1 MLGLVHYFYFVL
13 FKIRTQLYIWDENK
27 ICFSPTFIYLEGRKR
42 KKEENKIYEKRI
54 SVIKRFGWGGGAEW
68 QIG

>member
-1 MLGLVHYFYFVL
+1 MHYFYFVL
-13 FKIRTQLYIWDENK
+13 FKITQLYICNENK
-27 ICFSPTFIYLEGRKR
+27 TCFSPTFIYLEGRKR

-54 SVIKRFGWGGGAEW
+54 SVIKRFGWGGAEW